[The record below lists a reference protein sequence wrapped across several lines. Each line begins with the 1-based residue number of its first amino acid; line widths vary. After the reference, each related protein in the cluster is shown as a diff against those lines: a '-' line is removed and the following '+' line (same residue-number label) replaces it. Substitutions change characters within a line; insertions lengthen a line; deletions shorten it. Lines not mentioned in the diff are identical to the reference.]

1 MSYLPI
7 FIKTES
13 CHVLIV
19 GGGRVAWNKYQLC
32 KEAKMNVTVIAEKF
46 CELFQNEEKQ
56 QLLERKYIDGEA
68 SNYEVVIAATN
79 NRQVNTLI
87 SQQAKRLICR
97 TDAVEEGNCIMPAA
111 IHRGELVI
119 AWTTGGASPAL
130 SKSIK
135 RKLEK
140 TFDEQYEDYLLFLK
154 EVRAEHK
161 DKKELMR
168 AIVDER
174 FITMDEENRW
184 AEVKRML
191 TTLN

>member
-46 CELFQNEEKQ
+46 SEAFQNEENSK
-56 QLLERKYIDGEA
+56 LLQRQYIDGEA
-68 SNYEVVIAATN
+68 SHYDLVIAATN
-79 NRQVNTLI
+79 NPLVNALI
-87 SQQAKRLICR
+87 SQQANRLICR
-97 TDAVEEGNCIMPAA
+97 TDAVEEGNCIIPSAL
-111 IHRGELVI
+111 HRGDLVI

-130 SKSIK
+130 SKRIK
-135 RKLEK
+135 KKLAA
-140 TFDEQYEDYLLFLK
+140 TFDEQYEDYLKFLK
-154 EVRAEHK
+154 EVRNEHK
-161 DKKELMR
+161 DKKELLR

-174 FITMDEENRW
+174 FITMDNENRW
-184 AEVKRML
+184 AEVERIV